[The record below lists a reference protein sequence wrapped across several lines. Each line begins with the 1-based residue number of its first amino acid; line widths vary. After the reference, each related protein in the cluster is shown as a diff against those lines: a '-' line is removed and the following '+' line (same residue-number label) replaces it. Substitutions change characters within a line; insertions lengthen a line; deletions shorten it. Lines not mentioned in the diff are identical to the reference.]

1 MCAYVKAVCGAGGK
15 STYIKKT
22 AMACAAMGKR
32 VVVTTTTHIFND
44 RDYDKFE
51 NIRLLGRPVEQGKLG
66 ALSPEEYKKCCAEA
80 DIVLV
85 EADGSRRMPI
95 KLPADYEPVIP
106 ENADEIVVVMGAHA
120 IGRRMGTVCHRF
132 ELIKENEL
140 KSMSEPCE
148 AEFSDDRIS
157 DDIIVDENIIRY
169 IAEKYYIKPL
179 KNKYPG
185 KKISFFLSDMRKDF
199 LSELVSG
206 KENRELR
213 INLVMTA
220 SGYGRRFG
228 KNKLLESYK
237 GKPLFLNT
245 LDNIVGAA
253 GLLGKIL
260 EEDNDEIINRTNGER
275 SLKAKL
281 YITVVTRYDEILNFD
296 YATRYDEVRYGKGT
310 YGKEGGQI
318 DIRPVFNP
326 DYAEGIAGSVRI
338 GAKVS
343 RELNADSVCYFVAD
357 QPELDSR
364 SIADFLKYYIYS
376 GKDMAAMYTD
386 GHMSNPAALSS
397 DCFCEIE
404 SLEGD
409 RGCMSILKRNPEK
422 VFIYQIES
430 KKLKDVD
437 EPCDMR

>member
-1 MCAYVKAVCGAGGK
+1 MCAYVIAVCGAGGK
-15 STYIKKT
+15 STYIKKK

-51 NIRLLGRPVEQGKLG
+51 NIRLLGKTVESGKLG
-66 ALSPEEYKKCCAEA
+66 APSHEKYKKCCEEA

-95 KLPADYEPVIP
+95 KVPAEYEPVIP
-106 ENADEIVVVMGAHA
+106 ENADETVVVMGAHA
-120 IGRRMGTVCHRF
+120 IGRRMSTVCHRF
-132 ELIKENEL
+132 ELIKETEL
-140 KSMSEPCE
+140 KSMSESCK
-148 AEFSDDRIS
+148 AAFSDDRTS
-157 DDIIVDENIIRY
+157 DDIIVADNIIRY

-310 YGKEGGQI
+310 YGKECGQI

>member
-185 KKISFFLSDMRKDF
+185 KKISFFLCDMRKDF

-245 LDNIVGAA
+245 LDNIVEAA
-253 GLLGKIL
+253 ELLLDEL
-260 EEDNDEIINRTNGER
+260 EADNDEIIRSTKGER
-275 SLKAKL
+275 SLKAKV

-296 YATRYDEVRYGKGT
+296 YAARYAD
-310 YGKEGGQI
+310 EGGRT

-326 DYAEGIAGSVRI
+326 DYAEGIAGSVRM
-338 GAKVS
+338 GAKVA
-343 RELNADSVCYFVAD
+343 RELNADKVCYFVAD
-357 QPELDSR
+357 QPELDSL
-364 SIADFLKYYIYS
+364 SIKDFLKYYIYS
-376 GKDMAAMYTD
+376 RKAMAAMYTD
-386 GHMSNPAALSS
+386 GHMSNPAALDS
-397 DCFCEIE
+397 DYFCEIE
-404 SLEGD
+404 SLKGD
-409 RGCMSILKRNPEK
+409 KGCMSILKKNPEK

-430 KKLKDVD
+430 EKLKDVD
-437 EPCDMR
+437 EPCDIR